1 MNRLNCGLPIFGLTE
16 DPAALSR
23 MTLFREVFPLLI
35 QDLDDD
41 REHLRHKVEERLL
54 EAGVVAK
61 GDLIVLSHGDR
72 RGRAGGTNTI
82 SIVRVGE
89 PAPVKRA

>member
-1 MNRLNCGLPIFGLTE
+1 MSRLNCGLPIFGLTE
-16 DPAALSR
+16 DAAALSR
-23 MTLFREVFPLLI
+23 MTLFREVFPLLVH
-35 QDLDDD
+35 DLDND
-41 REHLRHKVEERLL
+41 RDLLRRKAEERLL

-72 RGRAGGTNTI
+72 MGQAGSTNTV

-89 PAPVKRA
+89 PLSAKR